1 MALEVRAHRPA
12 SWRIE
17 SGEAHRRQGGR
28 LERELVEA
36 ARGGDRAAYD
46 ALVRRKVES
55 VLRTTRTILGNEAD
69 AQDATQEAF
78 VAAWRHLPRLR
89 DVDKFEAWFGRIL
102 VNACRQTLRHRS
114 VVREIAMPDDP
125 RDRHFQARASDPG
138 SSVIDAMSFDRA
150 FERLSIDDRAILT
163 LHHGDGR
170 GLAEVGV
177 ILGIPT
183 GTVKSRL
190 LRARRAL
197 ERSLERERPA

>member
-1 MALEVRAHRPA
+1 
-12 SWRIE
+12 
-17 SGEAHRRQGGR
+17 

-36 ARGGDRAAYD
+36 ARRGDRAAYD

-55 VLRTTRTILGNEAD
+55 VYRTARTILGNEAD

-89 DVDKFEAWFGRIL
+89 EVDRFEAWFGRIV
-102 VNACRQTLRHRS
+102 VNACRQQLRHRG
-114 VVREIAMPDDP
+114 VVREIAMPVDAGE
-125 RDRHFQARASDPG
+125 RNFAQHGQAEAS
-138 SSVIDAMSFDRA
+138 IDSIAFDRA
-150 FERLSIDDRAILT
+150 FDRLSVDERAILT

-170 GLAEVGV
+170 GLDEVAA
-177 ILGIPT
+177 ILGIPV

-197 ERSLERERPA
+197 ERSLDRERPS

>member
-1 MALEVRAHRPA
+1 M
-12 SWRIE
+12 
-17 SGEAHRRQGGR
+17 
-28 LERELVEA
+28 ERELVEA
-36 ARGGDRAAYD
+36 ARAGDRAAYD

-55 VLRTTRTILGNEAD
+55 VYRTARTILGHDAD

-89 DVDKFEAWFGRIL
+89 DPERFDAWLGRIV
-102 VNACRQTLRHRS
+102 VNACRQSIRHRGA
-114 VVREIAMPDDP
+114 VREIAMPVDVGES
-125 RDRHFQARASDPG
+125 HFGAMTAPGADPG
-138 SSVIDAMSFDRA
+138 GSVVDAISFDRA

-163 LHHGDGR
+163 LHHEDGR
-170 GLAEVGV
+170 GLDEVAA

-197 ERSLERERPA
+197 GRSLDRERPS